1 MIATINGDTK
11 INGKGHPTE
20 VRIPDMFGSIMSAT
34 PMVNPHHFKVKAA
47 ADAFIADYLKMDKHE
62 AAKNR
67 KADFCFCASAMA
79 PHADAEALRTMVD
92 WLNWIF
98 YFDDDFD
105 EGQLDRDPVAAE
117 KEIRHTLAVLE
128 DGSEIPDREQ
138 YPLRYLIRTIWD
150 RVKERAYPDVQKQ
163 FKITH
168 KRYLDGLLHQVEATR
183 DGNGQPR
190 TEEDYIRMRRRTVGG
205 YPCISLIAYAHNVNL
220 SHEAFEHP
228 SVQECI
234 AVGCDLAWIHNDI
247 VSYKKDVKSGIEHN
261 FVTVLKKNGFTT
273 QQAMDRAGEL
283 QDECYRRWYLALASM
298 PIWAQKDSSKLEVAI
313 AGGGIAGLITAI
325 ALLKH
330 PNVNVQVYER
340 APEFKEIGA
349 SIALGPNGLRTLDR
363 LGVENALAEGFAQ
376 RQKSGYPMIY
386 RHWKTGEVI
395 DYDVHSIVQ
404 SKKHATARFH
414 RAHLHQALLE
424 NLPEGIVHL
433 GKTTVDV
440 KADPDEG
447 ATLYFEDGTTATAD
461 IVIGADGLRSK
472 VRKTFVPE
480 HELHWTGWV
489 AFRAVF
495 DADRLKNLEYPE
507 DAAHWAGHETTFF
520 HSHLGKG
527 LFTIVGGYHADPK
540 DPKSPG
546 KDAKWDEDGSVEEF
560 KRLYQHWNPTIRAFI
575 DATPYVK
582 LFPNYAGAA
591 LDTWFFSNR
600 VALVGDAA
608 HTHGGSFAA
617 GGSLAIDDAYA
628 LYRSLD
634 YIWPPS
640 AAQRGKPTKAQ
651 LAQVFELYEATR
663 KPHLDKLLGIVH
675 KNISGQKSNIERATT
690 ERDEQLRQ
698 RVKGRMN
705 PSWISEHDVV
715 AAFERAVE
723 RVEGREKTVEEPRA
737 RL

>member
-1 MIATINGDTK
+1 
-11 INGKGHPTE
+11 
-20 VRIPDMFGSIMSAT
+20 MSA
-34 PMVNPHHFKVKAA
+34 
-47 ADAFIADYLKMDKHE
+47 
-62 AAKNR
+62 
-67 KADFCFCASAMA
+67 
-79 PHADAEALRTMVD
+79 
-92 WLNWIF
+92 
-98 YFDDDFD
+98 
-105 EGQLDRDPVAAE
+105 Q
-117 KEIRHTLAVLE
+117 KE
-128 DGSEIPDREQ
+128 
-138 YPLRYLIRTIWD
+138 
-150 RVKERAYPDVQKQ
+150 
-163 FKITH
+163 
-168 KRYLDGLLHQVEATR
+168 
-183 DGNGQPR
+183 
-190 TEEDYIRMRRRTVGG
+190 
-205 YPCISLIAYAHNVNL
+205 
-220 SHEAFEHP
+220 
-228 SVQECI
+228 
-234 AVGCDLAWIHNDI
+234 
-247 VSYKKDVKSGIEHN
+247 
-261 FVTVLKKNGFTT
+261 
-273 QQAMDRAGEL
+273 
-283 QDECYRRWYLALASM
+283 
-298 PIWAQKDSSKLEVAI
+298 SSKLEVAI

-376 RQKSGYPMIY
+376 RQKSGHHMIY

-395 DYDVHSIVQ
+395 DYDVHSTVK
-404 SKKHATARFH
+404 SKRHATARFH

-495 DADRLKNLEYPE
+495 DAERLKDLEYPE

-527 LFTIVGGYHADPK
+527 LFTIVGGYHADPQ

-591 LDTWFFSNR
+591 LDTWSFSNR

-634 YIWPPS
+634 HVWPPS
-640 AAQRGKPTKAQ
+640 SAQSGKPTKAQ

-675 KNISGQKSNIERATT
+675 KNISGQRSNIERATT
-690 ERDEQLRQ
+690 ETDDQLRQ
-698 RVKGRMN
+698 RVKGRMD

-723 RVEGREKTVEEPRA
+723 RIEGRETTVEEPRA

>member
-1 MIATINGDTK
+1 MIETINGDKK
-11 INGKGHPTE
+11 INGKGHPSE
-20 VRIPDMFGSIMSAT
+20 VRIPDMFGFIMSAT
-34 PMVNPHHFKVKAA
+34 PTVNPHQYQFKVKAA

-92 WLNWIF
+92 WLNW
-98 YFDDDFD
+98 
-105 EGQLDRDPVAAE
+105 
-117 KEIRHTLAVLE
+117 
-128 DGSEIPDREQ
+128 
-138 YPLRYLIRTIWD
+138 
-150 RVKERAYPDVQKQ
+150 
-163 FKITH
+163 
-168 KRYLDGLLHQVEATR
+168 
-183 DGNGQPR
+183 
-190 TEEDYIRMRRRTVGG
+190 
-205 YPCISLIAYAHNVNL
+205 
-220 SHEAFEHP
+220 
-228 SVQECI
+228 ECI
-234 AVGCDLAWIHNDI
+234 AVGCDLAWIHDDI

-261 FVTVLKKNGFTT
+261 FVTVLKKSGFTT

-298 PIWAQKDSSKLEVAI
+298 PIWGEATDHEFISQFKSSVTTMSSQEESPKLEVAI

-330 PNVNVQVYER
+330 LNVNVQVYER
-340 APEFKEIGA
+340 TPEFKEIGA

-376 RQKSGYPMIY
+376 RQKSEYPMIY

-395 DYDVHSIVQ
+395 DYDVHSTVQ
-404 SKKHATARFH
+404 RRKHATARFH

-461 IVIGADGLRSK
+461 IVIGADGLWSK
-472 VRKTFVPE
+472 VRNTFVPE

-495 DADRLKNLEYPE
+495 DADRLKDVEYPE

-520 HSHLGKG
+520 HSHLGKRSV
-527 LFTIVGGYHADPK
+527 LPLGGYHADPQ

-546 KDAKWDEDGSVEEF
+546 QDAKWDEDGSVEEF

-575 DATPYVK
+575 EATPYVK

-591 LDTWFFSNR
+591 LDTWSFSNR

-634 YIWPPS
+634 HVWPPS
-640 AAQRGKPTKAQ
+640 SARTGKPTRAQ

-663 KPHLDKLLGIVH
+663 KPHLDKLLSIVH
-675 KNISGQKSNIERATT
+675 KNISGQKSNIERAAT
-690 ERDEQLRQ
+690 ETDEQLRL

-715 AAFERAVE
+715 AAFEQAAE
-723 RVEGREKTVEEPRA
+723 RIEGGQKPVQEPRA